1 MAKIMQ
7 SAYLCVIFRV
17 EHKKIPILAVLTCFL
32 ILGEMQEDQK
42 LSTKGKIVKS
52 FPFPPLYHGG
62 GMNLRVRPT
71 VKLFNLVHI

>member
-7 SAYLCVIFRV
+7 SAHLCVIFRV

-32 ILGEMQEDQK
+32 ILGKMQEDQK

-52 FPFPPLYHGG
+52 
-62 GMNLRVRPT
+62 
-71 VKLFNLVHI
+71 